1 MKILFISSWALFGGT
16 RFGGAKRL
24 YYFAR
29 ELECRVELHL
39 LCLDGCQEWPPGE
52 AFPSEFRRRL
62 VLPMHPERPLWRR
75 AAFLPAGVV
84 EVLAAHR
91 GAIDAFLGDAR
102 FDATLLAFPF
112 SLAFLPWCR
121 RERMGKQ
128 VYLEDDL
135 LLESYRRHAR
145 SPSLPRKAKGLIR
158 YRQALAYFREGLRD
172 GSDFI
177 CISREEEEVVRPI
190 FPALRTH
197 VLKYGLP
204 LCDYPC
210 LPAPADR
217 NVLGFIGNYRHSPNL
232 DALNWLVDELFPH
245 MARNAPGARLVLGGM
260 HFPQEIKDRCA
271 RLPGVTLF
279 EDVQDL
285 SRFYAGMGVF
295 INPLRQGRGLR
306 TKVVEAAAY
315 GRPVISTALGAEG
328 LEELRIGVAETK
340 EGFLAAFQALAV
352 ADRWREAALRNRRA
366 VESAFSVEAL
376 GARLE
381 EILAP

>member
-1 MKILFISSWALFGGT
+1 MADSLEEVGALLYLPTSTGAVAVPAHHQHYLKILFISSWALFGGT

-29 ELECRVELHL
+29 ELDRRVELHL

-75 AAFLPAGVV
+75 AAFLPAGVD

-135 LLESYRRHAR
+135 LLENYRRDAR

-172 GSDFI
+172 ASDFV

-210 LPAPADR
+210 LPLPPIGTSWVSSATTGIRPTWTPSTGWWTNCSPTSREMRPAR
-217 NVLGFIGNYRHSPNL
+217 AWSWAACISRRRS
-232 DALNWLVDELFPH
+232 
-245 MARNAPGARLVLGGM
+245 RIGARAC
-260 HFPQEIKDRCA
+260 PA
-271 RLPGVTLF
+271 SPS
-279 EDVQDL
+279 
-285 SRFYAGMGVF
+285 SRMSRICPASLACSST
-295 INPLRQGRGLR
+295 PCGRGGACAPR
-306 TKVVEAAAY
+306 WWKR
-315 GRPVISTALGAEG
+315 RPMEG
-328 LEELRIGVAETK
+328 
-340 EGFLAAFQALAV
+340 
-352 ADRWREAALRNRRA
+352 
-366 VESAFSVEAL
+366 
-376 GARLE
+376 
-381 EILAP
+381 P